1 MSLIHWWPLTEG
13 LQDKIQGIIFNNSGM
28 ISNSSGKIGSC
39 YGTSEGHI
47 LSAIVKIPSTFSFS
61 CWVKNNDF
69 TYPKTNIPIRFSE
82 GSPYST
88 PNTTNKGWEFSHGTA
103 GTSYKFT
110 MNDSTT
116 KNEISWTNAQYIGN
130 ALLGQWYHM
139 TLTVEHS
146 KKEVTLYI
154 NGNNLGTKTYTPGDF
169 GGTFYLAIGQLSGW
183 KLDGY
188 LNDIRIYNH
197 ALSKKEVQELSKALV
212 CHYTFEEPG
221 LTPNMFDTT
230 VFLKDTANRCTVTPY
245 GSNGFTMTSTGSDPY
260 IGTSVNSGAGVGAL
274 STWYVGSNVSQVC
287 LSWRHISGPELNKS
301 YMTFLNSSGQSLN
314 TSHNNFGDLIIS
326 NGSQRY
332 VLQTLPTGTVK
343 VHVRFG
349 NEFLASGSSIT
360 VDNVCL
366 KIGNNPLYS
375 PYALTYSP
383 YNNVGGIVQSTTNQG
398 IYTSS
403 DAGVGK
409 QSLECKGGTLIATP
423 IAGDIT
429 QGVTISCWVKGSVPT
444 DSRVVFADYNSKLAF
459 GFFNNGQAII
469 TCAGYGHKCVT
480 DIKTPWTSSWNHI
493 VVRRDST
500 GAVKC
505 FLNNNELTLDGS
517 QEWTHSSNTFSIGSR
532 CSGGWTSFFNGL
544 VDDVRVYH
552 TALSGD
558 DIKELYSTRWSSN
571 RQGQVFSNFI
581 NENQSKFQIAR
592 SGVVNCNTINES
604 GNLPNGYIP
613 LQYIQ
618 SSGTQF
624 INTNHLAT
632 QNTRTIFDYEYLN
645 SSASWAGLFGSDNN
659 PTNNNMGYGLFLNG
673 TTYSCYVSN
682 HTSGGCWNQQVGTWT
697 QNQRTVL
704 NFTHNK
710 LIINS
715 TAYNL
720 KTTTFTTSLVPMYLF
735 SFRRS
740 TGNAGVSSIR
750 LYGCQIWEGST
761 LVRNFIPAKRADDSV
776 LGLYDTVNNIFYI
789 NAGSNSFTAGPAVV
803 GQGRNGNFYVGEFNE
818 I

>member
-1 MSLIHWWPLTEG
+1 MSLIHWWPLTTDLNDKLSNISLDTPSQLFEDGKIGKALTLQSTEAFVPNPFIG
-13 LQDKIQGIIFNNSGM
+13 LSDWSISFWVMNTESSNWNDFLCFSGNRARIEVHNDNKSWTWFSDNTTSGAVFTSGTL
-28 ISNSSGKIGSC
+28 ISNSMTPFTWYHVTIVKNGTNAKFYLNGSC
-39 YGTSEGHI
+39 VLEQNVATNFTSD
-47 LSAIVKIPSTFSFS
+47 SAAMYFNSRIG
-61 CWVKNNDF
+61 
-69 TYPKTNIPIRFSE
+69 E
-82 GSPYST
+82 
-88 PNTTNKGWEFSHGTA
+88 
-103 GTSYKFT
+103 
-110 MNDSTT
+110 
-116 KNEISWTNAQYIGN
+116 QY
-130 ALLGQWYHM
+130 A
-139 TLTVEHS
+139 
-146 KKEVTLYI
+146 
-154 NGNNLGTKTYTPGDF
+154 NGRY
-169 GGTFYLAIGQLSGW
+169 
-183 KLDGY
+183 
-188 LNDIRIYNH
+188 NDIRCYNH
-197 ALSKKEVQELSKALV
+197 ALSLKEVKNLSKALV

-383 YNNVGGIVQSTTNQG
+383 YNNVGGIVQSTTNQD

-423 IAGDIT
+423 ITGDIT

-517 QEWTHSSNTFSIGSR
+517 QEWTHSVNTFSIGSR

-740 TGNAGVSSIR
+740 SGNAGVSSIR
-750 LYGCQIWEGST
+750 LYGCQIWEGDA
-761 LVRNFIPAKRADDSV
+761 LVRNFIPAKRAKDSV
-776 LGLYDTVNNIFYI
+776 LGLYDTVNGIFYT
-789 NAGSNSFTAGPAVV
+789 NTGSGSFVAGPAAV
-803 GQGRNGNFYVGEFNE
+803 GQGRNGSFYVGEFNE